1 MGQVAKLAKGQKVS
15 CGKNWASSTV
25 VLKWDSNGYK
35 GGFDLELDV
44 SAFVLYQ
51 DGKVKNDDDFI
62 FYNNTKSF
70 DGAIEM
76 VSSERGKAKININF
90 QKIRSD
96 ISRIAITLTIYDAEK
111 RKQNFSQVSSIIA
124 SLALESKEV
133 ANFAVQ
139 KMDFKVETAIVVCE
153 IYKYK
158 DEWKFSAIGAG
169 YRNGLDALCQAYGIQ
184 TVQEATTTPQGGK
197 TNKKPKK
204 ASKKEKVSKVSPV
217 LSKAEAWALSDDIIR
232 IWSNMERVTIENN
245 DYIEEAVEDDPE
257 ILNLII
263 FVSILYWSGKIKLE
277 RDVKNEFIKKVM
289 SKSNK
294 VTGMETVS
302 KDDLH
307 EMLEEALEKIVF
319 LEIQVGRKKTDAA
332 CLYSAV
338 IEAFGKWFLRATV
351 ELTEE
356 AVSAYLDVKNLLGN
370 YNKKN
375 AVDILDTKTDV
386 SAIKKLDDWYDE
398 FIASGELFAEE
409 EVSLEELLEEL
420 DELTGL
426 QAVKSD
432 VSSLINM
439 VKIQQLRKE
448 RNLPVTPMSLH
459 LVFSGNPGTGK
470 TTVARLIAKIY
481 KAMGLLKK
489 GHLVEVDRSKLVAG
503 YVGQTAIKVSEAV
516 EGAIGGVLFIDEAYT
531 LTLNKGGNDFGQ
543 EAVDTLLKAMEDRRG
558 EFIVI
563 VAGYNNEMQ
572 QFVLS
577 NPGLQSRFN
586 KYIFFEDYVP
596 RELLSIF
603 TGMCEKSGMMLS
615 RDAEKYV
622 SSFFVER
629 YNNRGRNYANARDV
643 RNFYEKMLVLQANR
657 LSLKSDLSDEDLLY
671 IRYEDVSA
679 VEF

>member
-15 CGKNWASSTV
+15 CGKNSASSTV